1 MSRVKDNYLVGVKL
15 AVGTDIEETAG
26 SVVGTSTEGVAVGE
40 ELNGID
46 VGLVAGECL
55 DGLSGTDIPQLG
67 ESVACTRN
75 EDVLV
80 GRVDAD
86 RHHVTQ
92 VVGELGNLGS
102 RLDIPQH
109 TRHVAGRSNDAAVV
123 DEATAGEISRV
134 SGELAR
140 DTSGAFA

>member
-1 MSRVKDNYLVGVKL
+1 MSRAKYNYLVGVKL
-15 AVGTDIEETAG
+15 AVGTDIEQTAG

-46 VGLVAGECL
+46 VGLVSGERL
-55 DGLSGTDIPQLG
+55 DGLAGTDIPQFG
-67 ESVACTRN
+67 ESVACTGN

-92 VVGELGNLGS
+92 VVGELGDLGT
-102 RLDIPQH
+102 RLNIPQH
-109 TRHVAGRSNDAAVV
+109 TGHIAGRGNDAAVI
-123 DEATAGEISRV
+123 DEATAGEIS
-134 SGELAR
+134 
-140 DTSGAFA
+140 